1 MLSISRP
8 YAFLFLLPL
17 LPALLLVAVRF
28 RRLVM
33 NLGNLYGNDAEN
45 TATLKHLRRAVWL
58 KSLLRSFCWI
68 FLVLAFSGI
77 SWGTKNVSVQKSGT
91 AVSFV
96 FDISYSMNAEDGGNN
111 LTRLQAA
118 RQYAMALL
126 DSMGMTSVSVV
137 LAKGDGLLAVPLTE
151 DRAAVQ
157 SLLDA
162 LSPELMTAAGSSI
175 GRGIQAALNAF
186 PHNSAQAAQ
195 VWVFTD
201 GDETDKSLQPALDD
215 AVRYGIPVT
224 LIGFGSSLGAE
235 VLAGDGKTRVHTALN
250 EGKLITA
257 CDRAN
262 EKTLLPQRK
271 NHSPLIRYVQAREAA
286 SAYSLLRS
294 LKNPSH
300 HPAKSSDSDTG
311 ALAADTTTYAY
322 ETQQIDRHGIFLL
335 LALICFVTSF
345 IAGEVDLT
353 AARFRH
359 GSSAILL
366 VMLLPFFSSCTA
378 DGSAS
383 ILKGAW
389 AWYQKRYHEA
399 TAVFLHADSMAQAG
413 QDAELEQYALF
424 GLSATYLA
432 QEEYEASLTRLNQ
445 IAPDAPPQ
453 ILSAAFYNEGIIAH
467 HRGENQRA
475 IDLFKKAVLADA
487 DNINAKINL
496 ELCQTEEAMRQAQGA
511 EKEMQQ
517 ASESRDDS
525 ALQKGVFTLIKEKEQ
540 NQWKK
545 VQSNKKDDGIL
556 DY

>member
-1 MLSISRP
+1 M
-8 YAFLFLLPL
+8 
-17 LPALLLVAVRF
+17 
-28 RRLVM
+28 
-33 NLGNLYGNDAEN
+33 
-45 TATLKHLRRAVWL
+45 
-58 KSLLRSFCWI
+58 
-68 FLVLAFSGI
+68 
-77 SWGTKNVSVQKSGT
+77 
-91 AVSFV
+91 
-96 FDISYSMNAEDGGNN
+96 
-111 LTRLQAA
+111 
-118 RQYAMALL
+118 
-126 DSMGMTSVSVV
+126 
-137 LAKGDGLLAVPLTE
+137 
-151 DRAAVQ
+151 
-157 SLLDA
+157 
-162 LSPELMTAAGSSI
+162 
-175 GRGIQAALNAF
+175 
-186 PHNSAQAAQ
+186 
-195 VWVFTD
+195 
-201 GDETDKSLQPALDD
+201 
-215 AVRYGIPVT
+215 
-224 LIGFGSSLGAE
+224 
-235 VLAGDGKTRVHTALN
+235 
-250 EGKLITA
+250 
-257 CDRAN
+257 
-262 EKTLLPQRK
+262 
-271 NHSPLIRYVQAREAA
+271 
-286 SAYSLLRS
+286 
-294 LKNPSH
+294 
-300 HPAKSSDSDTG
+300 
-311 ALAADTTTYAY
+311 
-322 ETQQIDRHGIFLL
+322 

-413 QDAELEQYALF
+413 QDSELEQYALF